1 MEKVTKPEL
10 VFYGVKQL
18 IMASNPLDVVP
29 CIITVRQTDLTENH
43 VLIKG
48 HLVPR
53 IVIGFETEIGKINVM
68 FAPQDWKNFAS
79 AIEASFEHFAILENA
94 Q

>member
-29 CIITVRQTDLTENH
+29 CIITVRQTDLTENN

-48 HLVPR
+48 QIVPR
-53 IVIGFETEIGKINVM
+53 IIVTFETEIGKISVM

-79 AIEASFEHFAILENA
+79 GVEASFEHFSTLEDA